1 MSTERESIA
10 RYLEHIAQQDI
21 GTLIDGLTPRE
32 VAQFAASWVRN
43 ELDVKWAAE
52 VLGRAKDPFTDAE
65 ELRLLREL
73 RVAASAMFEADV
85 TQDGKQFHF
94 DWKRTDKMRSA
105 LLHAQLL
112 QLAAPSGSV
121 DR

>member
-52 VLGRAKDPFTDAE
+52 VLGRAIDSRGE
-65 ELRLLREL
+65 REP
-73 RVAASAMFEADV
+73 RDNGEVSAIKPENE
-85 TQDGKQFHF
+85 
-94 DWKRTDKMRSA
+94 
-105 LLHAQLL
+105 
-112 QLAAPSGSV
+112 P
-121 DR
+121 

>member
-52 VLGRAKDPFTDAE
+52 VLENEP
-65 ELRLLREL
+65 
-73 RVAASAMFEADV
+73 
-85 TQDGKQFHF
+85 
-94 DWKRTDKMRSA
+94 
-105 LLHAQLL
+105 
-112 QLAAPSGSV
+112 
-121 DR
+121 